1 MRPLPLAL
9 LALGLI
15 AGCSGHVADHIGPR
29 DTIVAPQLSRYGM
42 NPTQTQC
49 VGGRLARNL
58 TPRQLRLFARLA
70 AAVTQGYFEPGRLSA
85 RDLNYL
91 ASNMNDRRVATE
103 FTRAAEACGVNA
115 GQVAALEVAYP
126 APPQRQVLETA
137 PASRP
142 STWLNLGAAESGQSI
157 AVDASTIE
165 QGVSS
170 REAWFRMTDPG
181 QTRPSNDSF
190 LLRID
195 CTGRTINAKARRRTD
210 AAGTVIEHRDYPDNP
225 LPVEGGTVMEIA
237 YLALC
242 T

>member
-9 LALGLI
+9 LILGLI

-29 DTIVAPQLSRYGM
+29 DTIIAPQLSRYGM
-42 NPTQTQC
+42 NANQTQC
-49 VGGRLARNL
+49 VSGRLARNL

-70 AAVTQGYFEPGRLSA
+70 AAVTQGYFEPGRLTA

-103 FTRAAEACGVNA
+103 LARATDACAVTS

-126 APPQRQVLETA
+126 APPRREIIELPPA
-137 PASRP
+137 PRP

-165 QGVSS
+165 QGISF

-181 QTRPSNDSF
+181 ETRPSSDSF

-195 CTGRTINAKARRRTD
+195 CAARTINAKARRRTD
-210 AAGTVIEHRDYPDNP
+210 AAGAVVEHRDYPDNP
-225 LPVEGGTVMEIA
+225 LPAEGGTVMEIA